1 MKAIVQDTYGNPDV
15 LRLRDIAVPQA
26 GRGEV
31 LVRVRAAGAD
41 PGGPGPLPRG
51 Q

>member
-26 GRGEV
+26 GR
-31 LVRVRAAGAD
+31 RAAG
-41 PGGPGPLPRG
+41 LRG
-51 Q
+51 HRAP

>member
-26 GRGEV
+26 GR
-31 LVRVRAAGAD
+31 
-41 PGGPGPLPRG
+41 PGLER
-51 Q
+51 